1 MKIMQRELLI
11 TNGLLE
17 NGQIPPDPLPCV
29 PLKLLAHN
37 ELIGR
42 VIGMHIT
49 FIICI
54 YALFLFLIN
63 C

>member
-1 MKIMQRELLI
+1 MKIMQRELLL

-17 NGQIPPDPLPCV
+17 GGQLPPDPLPCV

-42 VIGMHIT
+42 VIGKYVLWYDV
-49 FIICI
+49 CI
-54 YALFLFLIN
+54 YNFN
-63 C
+63 T

>member
-17 NGQIPPDPLPCV
+17 GGQIPPEPLPCV

-42 VIGMHIT
+42 VIGKYIHMYVTELHMN
-49 FIICI
+49 ICV
-54 YALFLFLIN
+54 F
-63 C
+63 

>member
-1 MKIMQRELLI
+1 MKIMQRELLL

-17 NGQIPPDPLPCV
+17 GGQLPPDPLPCV

-42 VIGMHIT
+42 VIGKYVLWYDVCVYIQ
-49 FIICI
+49 F
-54 YALFLFLIN
+54 
-63 C
+63 

>member
-1 MKIMQRELLI
+1 MKIMQRELLL

-17 NGQIPPDPLPCV
+17 GGQLPPDPLPCV

-42 VIGMHIT
+42 VIGEYVLWYDV
-49 FIICI
+49 CI
-54 YALFLFLIN
+54 YNFN
-63 C
+63 T

>member
-1 MKIMQRELLI
+1 MKIMQRELVL

-17 NGQIPPDPLPCV
+17 GGQIPPDPLPCV

-42 VIGMHIT
+42 VIGKYIYHIYNIPVY
-49 FIICI
+49 FM
-54 YALFLFLIN
+54 YV
-63 C
+63 

>member
-11 TNGLLE
+11 TSGLLE
-17 NGQIPPDPLPCV
+17 GGQILPDPLPCV

-42 VIGMHIT
+42 VIGEWV
-49 FIICI
+49 
-54 YALFLFLIN
+54 
-63 C
+63 

>member
-1 MKIMQRELLI
+1 MKIMQRELLL

-17 NGQIPPDPLPCV
+17 GGQLPPDPLPCV

-42 VIGMHIT
+42 VIGQYTIVY
-49 FIICI
+49 
-54 YALFLFLIN
+54 YAVY
-63 C
+63 

>member
-1 MKIMQRELLI
+1 MKIMQRELLL

-17 NGQIPPDPLPCV
+17 GGQLPPDPLPCV

-42 VIGMHIT
+42 VIGKYVSWYDV
-49 FIICI
+49 CI
-54 YALFLFLIN
+54 YNFN
-63 C
+63 T